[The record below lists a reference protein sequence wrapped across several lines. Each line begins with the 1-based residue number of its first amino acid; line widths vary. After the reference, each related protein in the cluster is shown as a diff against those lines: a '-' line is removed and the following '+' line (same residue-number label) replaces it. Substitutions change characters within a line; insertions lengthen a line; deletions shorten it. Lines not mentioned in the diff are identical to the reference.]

1 MVVANFYGKV
11 YDINVYAKTLT
22 ELKRKL
28 SLVANG
34 YFEPIDYFEG
44 FRRVQQLQ
52 AVVYEPFMMTRINK
66 KYPNGSIERGKWK

>member
-1 MVVANFYGKV
+1 MAIANFGGKV
-11 YDINVYAKTLT
+11 YGVNVYASTLT

-52 AVVYEPFMMTRINK
+52 TIVYEPFKLTRINK
-66 KYPNGSIERGKWK
+66 KYPNNTIKRGVWH